1 LSSMVFMKP
10 SGEESPMCGII
21 GYAGPRA
28 AAPLLI
34 SGLRRLEY
42 RGYDS
47 AGIALL
53 TEKGIF
59 VKKVVGRVDH
69 LSREVPAGLES
80 RAGIAHTR
88 WATHGEVAEVN
99 AHPHTS
105 CAGDIAVVHNGIIEN
120 YAALRRRLEGA
131 GHRFISATDTEV
143 IPHLI
148 EEFAGQGLGPRV
160 AVLRAVRR
168 LRGSFAFACL
178 FQGEGLIVGA
188 RMGPPLVVGVGRNGE
203 RFLASD
209 PLSCLDSTDHFIFLD
224 NGEVAVIFSG
234 GHEIYT
240 FSGRRVEKMPTQVAW
255 ELSDID
261 RKEFAHYTLKEIYE
275 QPQAIEATLN
285 QEGEALEEVA
295 SALEGAEHIV
305 LTAAGTSY
313 HAALAAKHLFATVC
327 RRRVETLLASELVAY
342 TPLLDE
348 DTVLMAI
355 SQSGETAD
363 VLEAVRLARER
374 GARTIGVVNVP
385 GSTLAREVD
394 HRLYTKAGPEVG
406 VAATKSFTS
415 QLTLLTLLT
424 ARMGGDRALARQLGR
439 IPGLAAHVLDS
450 TAEVVKGVAKRIHGV
465 SDVFFV
471 GRGRHYPIALEGA
484 LKMKELSY
492 IHAEG
497 LAGGELKHGTLA
509 LITRGTPVVALNPTD
524 ETYRDTQS
532 NIEEMKARGG
542 FIIGLSNRPSQAYDI
557 FVKLPDAIPPAYPII
572 EVIPLQ
578 LLAYYTT
585 VERRLDPD
593 FPRNLAKSV
602 TVK

>member
-1 LSSMVFMKP
+1 
-10 SGEESPMCGII
+10 
-21 GYAGPRA
+21 
-28 AAPLLI
+28 
-34 SGLRRLEY
+34 
-42 RGYDS
+42 
-47 AGIALL
+47 
-53 TEKGIF
+53 
-59 VKKVVGRVDH
+59 
-69 LSREVPAGLES
+69 
-80 RAGIAHTR
+80 
-88 WATHGEVAEVN
+88 VN

-105 CAGDIAVVHNGIIEN
+105 CVGDIAVVHNGIIEN
-120 YAALRRRLEGA
+120 FAALRRRLEGA

-148 EEFAGQGLGPRV
+148 EELRMKGLEPRR
-160 AVLRAVRR
+160 AVLRAVRQ

-188 RMGPPLVVGVGRNGE
+188 RMGPPLVVGVGGNGE

-209 PLSCLDSTDHFIFLD
+209 PVSCLDSTDQFIFLD

-234 GHEIYT
+234 GHELYS
-240 FSGRRVEKMPTQVAW
+240 FDGRRVEKMPTQVAW
-255 ELSDID
+255 ELSDIE
-261 RKEFAHYTLKEIYE
+261 RREFAHYTIKEIYE
-275 QPQAIEATLN
+275 QPLAIEATLN
-285 QEGEALEEVA
+285 QEAEALQEVA
-295 SALEGAEHIV
+295 AALERAEHIV

-313 HAALAAKHLFATVC
+313 HAALAAKHLFATIC

-348 DTVLMAI
+348 DTVVLAI

-363 VLEAVRLARER
+363 VLEAIRLAKER
-374 GARTIGVVNVP
+374 GARTVGVVNVP
-385 GSTLAREVD
+385 GSTLARQVD
-394 HRLYTKAGPEVG
+394 HRLFTRAGPEVG

-415 QLTLLTLLT
+415 QLALLTLLT
-424 ARMGGDRALARQLGR
+424 ARMSGDQAIARQLSH
-439 IPGLAAHVLDS
+439 IPGIAAHVLDS
-450 TAEVVKGVAKRIHGV
+450 TADATREVAKRIHGV
-465 SDVFFV
+465 SDVFYV

-509 LITRGTPVVALNPTD
+509 LITRGTPVVALNPGD

-532 NIEEMKARGG
+532 NIQEMKARGG
-542 FIIGLSNRPSQAYDI
+542 LIIGLSNRPSDAYDI
-557 FVKLPDAIPPAYPII
+557 FVKLPDAGPLAYPII